1 MLTGK
6 KKKIVWEI
14 GHNQMQVIKQLIR
27 NMNWKP
33 MKIAKS
39 VHKKVRLLNEKDDY
53 AKKVYNY
60 NICNSVIMHSIVMYN
75 SISM

>member
-1 MLTGK
+1 MLTG

-60 NICNSVIMHSIVMYN
+60 NYN
-75 SISM
+75 TIIIIIII

>member
-60 NICNSVIMHSIVMYN
+60 NYN
-75 SISM
+75 TIIIIIII

>member
-1 MLTGK
+1 
-6 KKKIVWEI
+6 
-14 GHNQMQVIKQLIR
+14 
-27 NMNWKP
+27 MNWKP

-53 AKKVYNY
+53 AKNVYNY